1 MLPEHRRYGGLN
13 HAELTDC
20 TGMAP
25 TNKAQAAGVSAGSFL
40 ELRAQVAKQKESLIK
55 GKATAVAGRKK
66 EGKVRSNSPLELLH
80 FSRDNLLALSQ
91 KPTKWAFT
99 NKGVEGRAARDLE
112 QDRLDRRTV
121 ESTRSILERKTKLY
135 EKLKKGQS
143 GGLSE
148 AQFDS
153 LLVDVRSPRP
163 FRCGTSC
170 DRSCSSSL
178 NRTILTSPIATMLT
192 NH

>member
-1 MLPEHRRYGGLN
+1 MP
-13 HAELTDC
+13 
-20 TGMAP
+20 P

-40 ELRAQVAKQKESLIK
+40 ELRAQVAKQKESLTK

-66 EGKVRSNSPLELLH
+66 EGKVRNSPSNSCTFHLTIS
-80 FSRDNLLALSQ
+80 SRSQ
-91 KPTKWAFT
+91 KPTKWALT

-143 GGLSE
+143 GGLSK

-153 LLVDVRSPRP
+153 LLVDVRCHVLFAVARVVTG
-163 FRCGTSC
+163 R
-170 DRSCSSSL
+170 
-178 NRTILTSPIATMLT
+178 AV
-192 NH
+192 